1 MTDKGRFH
9 SPTCDLVAGPPQ
21 HGFAAWMGGQA
32 TVP

>member
-9 SPTCDLVAGPPQ
+9 AVTRDQVAGTLQ